1 MKSHL
6 FRFFTWLCMK
16 TSVVSRRRFCVSI
29 SSTFYTSTIFGKWNI
44 STHCQL
50 YALGVP
56 DGLRQLTL
64 SLGDQGYLYFCIKMN
79 YWVPCIYDFRAHK
92 FYSTYCD
99 FLKLLTHFFLNCLK
113 VDYQHSETQATAL
126 MVASGRGCSG
136 VVEQLLNL
144 GANPHIKEPK
154 NGW

>member
-50 YALGVP
+50 YALGVS
-56 DGLRQLTL
+56 DCLRQLTL
-64 SLGDQGYLYFCIKMN
+64 PLGDQGYLYFLHKNQLLGTLHFMVSECINATLHLVISWN
-79 YWVPCIYDFRAHK
+79 YWH
-92 FYSTYCD
+92 T
-99 FLKLLTHFFLNCLK
+99 FFLELLK
-113 VDYQHSETQATAL
+113 SWLSAFWDPGH
-126 MVASGRGCSG
+126 CSDG
-136 VVEQLLNL
+136 SFRTRLFWCCRAAAKFGSQS
-144 GANPHIKEPK
+144 PHQ
-154 NGW
+154 GT